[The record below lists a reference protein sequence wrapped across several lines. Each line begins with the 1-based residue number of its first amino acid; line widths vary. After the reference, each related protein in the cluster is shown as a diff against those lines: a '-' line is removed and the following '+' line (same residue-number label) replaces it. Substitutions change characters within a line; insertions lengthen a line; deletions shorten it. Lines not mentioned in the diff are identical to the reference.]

1 MKQRGTMNE
10 TAVIEK
16 SDYEIGSSSDTE
28 QRAQQQRPAPLA
40 LELENIRVRYG
51 RHDVLKDVNLEVEKG
66 EFLGIIGPNGG
77 GKTTLLKAILGII
90 KPTSGSI
97 RIFGHSP
104 SQAHHLI
111 GYVPQYS
118 SFDECFPISVWDVVL
133 MGRLGKLGRKPF
145 FSRED
150 RKIAMDALRKVGME
164 DFGKRQIT
172 RLSGGQQQRV
182 LIARALAMEPRILL
196 LDEPTASVD
205 KRMENSIYELLKE
218 LNETTTMILVT
229 HDIGVLSAHVKKIG
243 CLNKYFI
250 YHGTKELTGEMLEAA
265 YQCPVDLIAHGIP
278 HRVFQHGMHDH
289 DLVGNESENEDE
301 KKCGKKSGNDSGK
314 RCGNESEKEDVK
326 ESKKEDEVGR
336 EHK

>member
-1 MKQRGTMNE
+1 MNE
-10 TAVIEK
+10 TALKEK
-16 SDYEIGSSSDTE
+16 SDYEIGNPSDTG
-28 QRAQQQRPAPLA
+28 QHLQQQQQPAPLA
-40 LELENIRVRYG
+40 LKLENIRVRYG
-51 RHDVLKDVNLEVEKG
+51 RHDVLRDVSLDVEEG

-90 KPTSGSI
+90 KPTSGSV
-97 RIFGHSP
+97 RVFGHPP
-104 SQAHHLI
+104 SKAHHLI

-118 SFDECFPISVWDVVL
+118 NFDERFPISVWDVVL
-133 MGRLGKLGRKPF
+133 MGRLGRLGRRPF

-150 RKIAMDALRKVGME
+150 KEIARDAMRKVGMD

-172 RLSGGQQQRV
+172 KLSGGQQQRV

-205 KRMENSIYELLKE
+205 KRMETSIYELLKE

-278 HRVFQHGMHDH
+278 HRVFQHDIHDH
-289 DLVGNESENEDE
+289 DLA
-301 KKCGKKSGNDSGK
+301 
-314 RCGNESEKEDVK
+314 GNESEKEDGSDRGKEDVK
-326 ESKKEDEVGR
+326 ESEKEDEVGR